1 VHFEIRH
8 EFDIPLDAL
17 ELAVIAPNLV
27 ERLATKL
34 AEEKVGIES
43 VAQVFRK
50 LEDDILERTWHYQAN
65 VSIPSFAHG
74 YVTRDMCAWDETSTY
89 ELARHAGH
97 WTIVPNV
104 KPEWRKY
111 FGASGTYALTALGG
125 GRSER
130 LVSGNIELDV
140 RVVRQVGER
149 LIVNLV
155 KKIFDA
161 EASTLRE
168 MATLI

>member
-1 VHFEIRH
+1 VHFAIRH

-17 ELAVIAPNLV
+17 ELAVISPNLV
-27 ERLATKL
+27 ERLAARL

-43 VAQVFRK
+43 VAQVSRT
-50 LEDDILERTWHYQAN
+50 LEGGVLERTWHYQAN
-65 VSIPSFAHG
+65 VSIPSFAHE

-89 ELARHAGH
+89 ETARHAGR
-97 WTIVPNV
+97 WAIVPNV

-111 FGASGTYALTALGG
+111 FGASGSYALSALGG

-130 LVSGNIELDV
+130 LVAGDIELDV
-140 RVVRQVGER
+140 RVVRQVAER

-155 KKIFDA
+155 KKIFEA